1 MTQVHF
7 YDQVCVH
14 VDGYRQILSFDTE
27 QILLQ
32 CKKNLLLI
40 EGKSLRIASFDGTEM
55 TVRGNITGVRWKT
68 EEVEVRA

>member
-14 VDGYRQILSFDTE
+14 VDGYRQIVSFDTE
-27 QILLQ
+27 QVLLS
-32 CKKNLLLI
+32 CKKDLLLI

-55 TVRGNITGVRWKT
+55 TVRGNITGVRWKM
-68 EEVEVRA
+68 EGAEDHA

>member
-14 VDGYRQILSFDTE
+14 VDGYRQILRFDTE

-32 CKKNLLLI
+32 CKKKLLLI